1 MREVMRMVSYISYKG
16 ISKKGER
23 ERNED
28 SIAVF
33 MRDDVYCFVLCDG
46 LGGHGQGDEASAIAC
61 KAFGEVFDHTF
72 DFYPRAVFMEA
83 IEKANSAILAKQQE
97 EGLISG
103 MKTTLVALLLCK
115 GYCTWCHIGDS
126 RLYLFQNDSVTCR
139 TMDHSVPQMLANAG
153 TIKEKEIRFHPDR
166 NRLLRALGSDET
178 PIRYE
183 VSQPYKLDSC
193 QAFLLCSDGF
203 WEYID
208 EKQMCKLLHKS
219 SDAEEW
225 MREMKQVVLENGTGK
240 NMDNYSA
247 ITVINVR

>member
-1 MREVMRMVSYISYKG
+1 MITYRG

-33 MRDDVYCFVLCDG
+33 SREDAFCFVLCDG
-46 LGGHGQGDEASAIAC
+46 LGGHGKGDEASAIAC
-61 KAFGEVFDHTF
+61 EAFGDVFARTF
-72 DFYPRAVFMEA
+72 DFYPSTFFMEA
-83 IEKANSAILAKQQE
+83 VEESNARILAKQRE
-97 EGLISG
+97 EGFVTG
-103 MKTTLVALLLCK
+103 MKTTLVSLLVCK

-126 RLYLFQNDSVTCR
+126 RLYLFQNNSVTCR

-183 VSQPYKLDSC
+183 TSSPFKLDSC

-203 WEYID
+203 WEFID
-208 EKQMCKLLHKS
+208 EKQMCKTLHGS
-219 SDAEEW
+219 GNADEW
-225 MREMKQVVLENGTGK
+225 LQKMQDVVLENGVGK

-247 ITVINVR
+247 IAVVNG